1 MNNYGV
7 VTTIANEKENLE
19 LFIINL
25 IDVMENYNLKI
36 YLVFDNVCTDGSY
49 KLSKALEKKYSNLVT
64 LFCKSSLC
72 PTDSYLFGFRHA
84 LNDGCEWII
93 DINGGFRH
101 NPNEIIRFIEKGN
114 NDTKFILGSRFT
126 FESQNSFSNF
136 QRYFLSFYGTKFA
149 VKLLRLNI
157 SDFTSGFHLLH
168 RDCVKYLVENKIKS
182 KYHFLQTEI
191 RYLLCK
197 KFEYKVVPI
206 SYQSNSSSLRVRVI
220 FEAIY
225 LLIYFS
231 IIERIGSKK

>member
-1 MNNYGV
+1 MNNYGI

-19 LFIINL
+19 LFIATLNN
-25 IDVMENYNLKI
+25 VMKNYDTKI
-36 YLVFDNVCTDGSY
+36 YLVFDKVCTDGSY
-49 KLSKALEKKYSNLVT
+49 ELSKALEKKYSNLKT
-64 LFCKSSLC
+64 TFCNDSSC
-72 PTDSYLFGFRHA
+72 PTDSYLFGFQHA

-101 NPNEIIRFIEKGN
+101 EPSEIIRFIEQSN
-114 NDTKFILGSRFT
+114 NDTKFILGSRFILDS
-126 FESQNSFSNF
+126 ENSFSNF
-136 QRYFLSFYGTKFA
+136 QRYFLSYYGTKLA
-149 VKLLRLNI
+149 AKLLRINI

-168 RDCVKYLVENKIKS
+168 RDCLEYLMEKKIKS
-182 KYHFLQTEI
+182 RYHFLQTEI

-206 SYQSNSSSLRVRVI
+206 SYKSNSSSLRARVI

-225 LLIYFS
+225 LLTYFS